1 MKLNP
6 IDLHWFDGNINHNHL
21 GYSLKED
28 QLENISPF
36 LQHCNSIIA
45 RSINKLLG
53 KTGHVLGGPCRIE
66 ACLDE
71 ESIIQKLKYAVENCV
86 KDNQCVRVEDSPYFS
101 SYKFLA
107 TDEPLKFWY
116 IDWRTFG
123 KNGGYNN
130 KKHHPKDY
138 LHWTTFELTPIPP
151 WQHLTKKQQQQ
162 QFKNLV
168 ANINKEFMIK
178 RLKEKS
184 SVMSF
189 IKLKNTS
196 PFAKPK
202 KRKKSSA
209 QPLCHT
215 TDYNLK
221 QKYKYKWKKFM
232 NEYRQASILYRCGD
246 YDIEFPQGSY
256 RPPITTIN
264 YASHL

>member
-1 MKLNP
+1 MGSRNRLFEKDTVYNGVSRADDQKFLFRPNHDPGEPLLSSECPKEALELDNDLIPVPSIINIIGSSIGRAMKLNP

-123 KNGGYNN
+123 KNG
-130 KKHHPKDY
+130 
-138 LHWTTFELTPIPP
+138 
-151 WQHLTKKQQQQ
+151 
-162 QFKNLV
+162 
-168 ANINKEFMIK
+168 
-178 RLKEKS
+178 
-184 SVMSF
+184 
-189 IKLKNTS
+189 
-196 PFAKPK
+196 
-202 KRKKSSA
+202 
-209 QPLCHT
+209 
-215 TDYNLK
+215 
-221 QKYKYKWKKFM
+221 
-232 NEYRQASILYRCGD
+232 
-246 YDIEFPQGSY
+246 
-256 RPPITTIN
+256 
-264 YASHL
+264 